1 MVETVGENRLLKHKV
16 MIDIQN
22 IDFSYKGQH
31 LLYSQF
37 SMRFRQG
44 GIYGLLGKNGSGKS
58 TLLYLISGL
67 LRPKGG
73 TITFDGADTC
83 QRSVEVLRDI
93 FIVPEEFDLPDT
105 TLDQYISMNE
115 PFYPHF
121 SREVAMQC
129 LSDFELPADL
139 RLGKLSMGQK
149 KKVYM
154 SFALAAG
161 TRVLLM
167 DEPTNGLDIP
177 SKSQFRKVVARCM
190 TDDRIIVISTH
201 QVHDVEALLDH
212 VVIVDNGRKALDAA
226 VADVC
231 EKYCFGVRK
240 AGDDM
245 SDVVYAEQAL
255 QGCAVVT
262 ERKSGDAE
270 TELNLELL
278 FDAVAA
284 GKIGMDGAACGCGN
298 CETI

>member
-1 MVETVGENRLLKHKV
+1 
-16 MIDIQN
+16 
-22 IDFSYKGQH
+22 
-31 LLYSQF
+31 
-37 SMRFRQG
+37 
-44 GIYGLLGKNGSGKS
+44 
-58 TLLYLISGL
+58 
-67 LRPKGG
+67 
-73 TITFDGADTC
+73 
-83 QRSVEVLRDI
+83 
-93 FIVPEEFDLPDT
+93 
-105 TLDQYISMNE
+105 
-115 PFYPHF
+115 
-121 SREVAMQC
+121 
-129 LSDFELPADL
+129 
-139 RLGKLSMGQK
+139 
-149 KKVYM
+149 
-154 SFALAAG
+154 
-161 TRVLLM
+161 
-167 DEPTNGLDIP
+167 
-177 SKSQFRKVVARCM
+177 M